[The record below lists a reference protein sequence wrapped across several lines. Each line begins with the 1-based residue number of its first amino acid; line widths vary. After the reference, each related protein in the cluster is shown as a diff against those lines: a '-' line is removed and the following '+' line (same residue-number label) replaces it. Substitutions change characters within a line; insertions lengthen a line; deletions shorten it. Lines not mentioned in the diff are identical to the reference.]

1 MGKRC
6 SNSFFRTWEIGVQ
19 IIIFFFNRV
28 ITNEIKSLILS
39 FKNEKSFIYN
49 VPDFVL
55 EQVCHVIAPILV
67 DLFNESI
74 ETGLF
79 PDQLKLGR
87 VIPLH
92 KSGSKTCIQN
102 FRPIT
107 TLSIFSKI
115 CEKIDTLPILF
126 FSKKIQNF
134 K

>member
-1 MGKRC
+1 MV
-6 SNSFFRTWEIGVQ
+6 SFIIMLIPLRTWEICVHCSNY
-19 IIIFFFNRV
+19 FSFNRV
-28 ITNEIKSLILS
+28 EPNEMTSLILS
-39 FKNEKSFIYN
+39 FQNLKSSIYN
-49 VPDFVL
+49 VSVFVL
-55 EQVCHVIAPILV
+55 KQVCHVIAPILA

-74 ETGLF
+74 ETGSF

-115 CEKIDTLPILF
+115 FEKFIHYRFYYFL
-126 FSKKIQNF
+126 KKF
-134 K
+134 